1 MSNDNFELIHEQEPV
16 ARIKVIGV
24 GGGGGNAIRRMVDSG
39 LSRVEFIAINTDQQ
53 VLHRSGATTQICIG
67 NNVTKGLGAG
77 GRPEIG
83 RQAID
88 EDRDRVADALGGS
101 DMVFI
106 TAGMGGGTGTG
117 ASPVVAQIAR
127 EIGALTV
134 GVVTTPFAFEQ
145 PKRLRRAAEGLEAL
159 REAVDTLIVIS
170 NERLL
175 QVLPPRTPINDA
187 FREADKVL
195 LQAVQGITDIIL
207 VPGLI
212 NLDFADVRT
221 VMSHRGDATMGSG
234 VATGENAASRAAEIA
249 IASPLLEDVSIRGAK
264 GLLVNITSNSS
275 LPQEDVNAA
284 MSVVNREAGADAD
297 VFFGVVLD
305 DSVPEGEIRVTVIAT
320 GFESRCPS
328 TFTREIMTPAQ
339 KPFAVPTSPT
349 VSVNTLETEREP
361 EPEPVAEAVP
371 EPVELPVEEKVE
383 RNTVETVVNIP
394 MTENELQI
402 PAWQRKQQE
411 PLQAPVEEP
420 SSLGTAAHVLVPKE
434 PKVAPVSSVP
444 RESLDRELPRQYGIY
459 AGSTDSA
466 DLRMPTFLRKARG
479 RT

>member
-1 MSNDNFELIHEQEPV
+1 
-16 ARIKVIGV
+16 
-24 GGGGGNAIRRMVDSG
+24 MVESG
-39 LSRVEFIAINTDQQ
+39 LSRVEFIAVNTDQQ

-88 EDRDRVADALGGS
+88 EDRERVADALTGS

-117 ASPVVAQIAR
+117 ASPIVAKIAR
-127 EIGALTV
+127 EMKALTV

-159 REAVDTLIVIS
+159 REYVDTLIVIS

-175 QVLPPRTPINDA
+175 KVLPPRTPINDA

-234 VATGENAASRAAEIA
+234 IATGENAAHKAAAMA
-249 IASPLLEDVSIRGAK
+249 IDSPLLEDVTIKGAK

-284 MSVVNREAGADAD
+284 MRVVNAEAGEDAD
-297 VFFGVVLD
+297 VYFGVVLD
-305 DSVPEGEIRVTVIAT
+305 DAVPEGEIRVTVIAT
-320 GFESRCPS
+320 GFEGRSPS
-328 TFTREIMTPAQ
+328 TFTKEVMAPARETIT
-339 KPFAVPTSPT
+339 VPNIPT
-349 VSVNTLETEREP
+349 VSETVLEPPTEVETV
-361 EPEPVAEAVP
+361 PVPVS
-371 EPVELPVEEKVE
+371 EPVE
-383 RNTVETVVNIP
+383 RRAVETFVKLP
-394 MTENELQI
+394 ATENELQV
-402 PAWQRKQQE
+402 PAWQRKLQEAIDTPLEQPAAVSPPETTPLVEQEDPQVAASARVQQE
-411 PLQAPVEEP
+411 PELVEQAAPQVTASARVQQEREP
-420 SSLGTAAHVLVPKE
+420 EAEIRPQYRDYSTI
-434 PKVAPVSSVP
+434 
-444 RESLDRELPRQYGIY
+444 DRD
-459 AGSTDSA
+459 AVDM
-466 DLRMPTFLRKARG
+466 RMPAFLRKAR
-479 RT
+479 RQM